1 MRVMVNGEGIEVED
15 GATVAALL
23 NQLGLPGDR
32 TVVELSGQVVTR
44 EEHTSKVIA
53 DGDTVELIRF
63 VGGG

>member
-1 MRVMVNGEGIEVED
+1 MRVVVNGEGMDIEE

-23 NQLGLPGDR
+23 QTLGLPGDR

-44 EEHTSKVIA
+44 DEHPSKLLT
-53 DGDTVELIRF
+53 DGDTIELIRF